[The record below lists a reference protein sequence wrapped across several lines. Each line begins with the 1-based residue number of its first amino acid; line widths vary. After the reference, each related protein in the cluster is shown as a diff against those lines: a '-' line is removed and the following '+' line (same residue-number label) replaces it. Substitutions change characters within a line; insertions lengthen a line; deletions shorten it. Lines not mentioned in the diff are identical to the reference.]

1 MWRETISL
9 LTSNRLNSAQLSGS
23 VLRYPAKMEQNSFY
37 QTAYYY
43 MYLSRRMETKIKEL
57 FKKGHVKGT
66 VTMSTGTEATSVGM
80 TLPFRSG
87 FDVVSLLHRDLAGH
101 LIGGADPMKLMCQYM
116 ANSNS
121 PTHGREGN
129 VHHGDASNRRFPM
142 ISHLGDMAALVV
154 GGVWAA
160 RSKGEKAFGLTIIGD
175 GGTSVGDIHESLNL
189 ASVRKIPVIF
199 LIENNHYAY
208 STPTSLQYNCE
219 KLSDRAKGYGI
230 EGITIDGTDVWE
242 VYNATYDALK
252 GMEADCLPRIIEC
265 MTLRLEGH
273 AVYDTAEYVSKAEH
287 ESWLPRE
294 PLARLKK
301 SLLESGVA
309 SDDIDALNEEVD
321 AMVDQ
326 AVLEALS
333 FGRPSPKT
341 LPKTPYATRSQSIKV
356 PPFSGSGMRNQGAV
370 NSALHYI
377 MEHNPD
383 SFICGQDIGVYG
395 SAFKTCKGLIEKFGA
410 DRVLDMPI
418 CESASVGF
426 CLGASQVGRK
436 PIMEFQFADFSTEAV
451 TQLGLNAGTWFFR
464 TQQGAPML
472 MRLPGGGGITLGP
485 FHSGEYEGLWSRFP
499 GLKVFYPSTPQE
511 QFEALVAG
519 FYDPN
524 PCLVFEHKKLYWGKQ
539 ADVEFD
545 GDIDKIFR
553 PRMYCSGQDITI
565 VAFGAMVETVLSV
578 ISSQNYSA
586 EVWNPFILSPL
597 EILPILESIKKTGR
611 LLVVQESSG
620 ISGLGDHIITNAVR
634 ECFKHLKDAPVLLCA
649 PDMPVPFAKEL
660 EQDHIPDTA
669 LINETI
675 RSLLGSSM

>member
-1 MWRETISL
+1 M
-9 LTSNRLNSAQLSGS
+9 NSAQLSKS
-23 VLRYPAKMEQNSFY
+23 VQRYPEKMDQGSLY

-43 MYLSRRMETKIKEL
+43 MYLSRRMEIKIKEL

-66 VTMSTGTEATSVGM
+66 VILCNGNEATTVGM

-87 FDVVSLLHRDLAGH
+87 FDIISLMQRDFAGH
-101 LIGGADPMKLMCQYM
+101 LVSGADPVKLMCQYM
-116 ANSNS
+116 ANGNS

-129 VHHGDASNRRFPM
+129 VHHGDASKRRFPM
-142 ISHLGDMAALVV
+142 ISHLGNMAAPTV
-154 GGVWAA
+154 GAVWAA
-160 RSKGEKAFGLTIIGD
+160 RSKGEKVFGLTTIGD

-189 ASVRKIPVIF
+189 ASVRKVPVLF
-199 LIENNHYAY
+199 LIENNNYAY

-242 VYNATYDALK
+242 VYSAVYDALAA
-252 GMEADCLPRIIEC
+252 MEVDSLPRIIEC

-273 AVYDTAEYVSKAEH
+273 AVYDNAEYVSKAEY

-294 PLARLKK
+294 PLARIRNR
-301 SLLESGVA
+301 LLDRGVA
-309 SDDIDALNEEVD
+309 AEEIDALNEEID

-326 AVLEALS
+326 VIVESLA
-333 FGRPSPKT
+333 FGRPSPET
-341 LPKTPYATRSQSIKV
+341 LSKTPYAPRKQSIKV
-356 PPFSGSGMRNQGAV
+356 APFTGKGLRNQGAV

-377 MEHNPD
+377 LGQNPE

-410 DRVLDMPI
+410 DRVIDMPI
-418 CESASVGF
+418 CESATVGF
-426 CLGASQVGRK
+426 CLGASQLGRK

-464 TQQGAPML
+464 TEQSAPML
-472 MRLPGGGGITLGP
+472 VRLPGGGGITLGP

-511 QFEALVAG
+511 HFEALVAG

-539 ADVEFD
+539 ADVQFD
-545 GDIDKIFR
+545 GDIDAVFR

-565 VAFGAMVETVLSV
+565 VAFGAMVETVLSA

-597 EILPILESIKKTGR
+597 EIPPILESIKKTGR
-611 LLVVQESSG
+611 LLVIQESSG
-620 ISGLGDHIITNAVR
+620 MSGLGDHIITIAIR
-634 ECFKHLKDAPVLLCA
+634 ECFKHLKDAPFLLSA
-649 PDMPVPFAKEL
+649 PDMPVPFAREL

-675 RSLLGSSM
+675 RSLLGS